1 MKVAMSDD
9 EAFEIV
15 CEQLKLTETRD
26 ISNQPERFL
35 LVERPISGCP
45 EPDDPPRVLFFAR
58 AAPKEPA
65 PEKFVSARS
74 SRSVIE
80 VNEMLGIMQKE

>member
-1 MKVAMSDD
+1 MYRISPKGFCSSSAQS
-9 EAFEIV
+9 AAA
-15 CEQLKLTETRD
+15 LSLT
-26 ISNQPERFL
+26 IHH
-35 LVERPISGCP
+35 V
-45 EPDDPPRVLFFAR
+45 VLFFAR